1 MWLGLKGITDS
12 ALLTS
17 LNPWLSGRWSS
28 CQEAQGAMEM
38 AERVF
43 TLKHE
48 DPGSDPLHSHDIWT
62 LASIFIKP
70 ALGGGGAEISRLPSL
85 LAP

>member
-1 MWLGLKGITDS
+1 
-12 ALLTS
+12 
-17 LNPWLSGRWSS
+17 
-28 CQEAQGAMEM
+28 M

-43 TLKHE
+43 TVKHE

-70 ALGGGGAEISRLPSL
+70 TLGGGGAEISRLPSL